1 MARLTTG
8 EATQE
13 LMEIRTRTRWK
24 RDERR
29 MGKDRR
35 ERDRRASP
43 VALQVGQRTGVDR
56 RQNGER
62 RKSD

>member
-8 EATQE
+8 ETTEE
-13 LMEIRTRTRWK
+13 LREIRTRTRWK

-29 MGKDRR
+29 KGKERREGDRR
-35 ERDRRASP
+35 LSP

-62 RKSD
+62 RKTD